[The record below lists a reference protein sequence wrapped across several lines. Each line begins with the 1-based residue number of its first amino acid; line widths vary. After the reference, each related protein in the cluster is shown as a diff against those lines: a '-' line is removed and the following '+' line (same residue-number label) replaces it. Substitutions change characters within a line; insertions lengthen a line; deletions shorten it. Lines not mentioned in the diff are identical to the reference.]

1 MVARVVWKQETGNCC
16 NSAETVHFESICGSW
31 IIRNGTL
38 FLASKNIARILNDR
52 REHEIFRI
60 YRNLGFLFFF
70 SLSLST
76 RFMKFSG
83 ETFYSPSFHQGYIS
97 DSLELHLLV
106 TRLERLRYFTILD
119 SVYTTGFFPFPSLP
133 LLPTAVI
140 TFMLLYFFRAH
151 DESKFLWK
159 NLLTLRNLYRCQTHV

>member
-1 MVARVVWKQETGNCC
+1 MA
-16 NSAETVHFESICGSW
+16 
-31 IIRNGTL
+31 L
-38 FLASKNIARILNDR
+38 FLTSKNIACI
-52 REHEIFRI
+52 
-60 YRNLGFLFFF
+60 RNERNFQDISQSWISFF

-119 SVYTTGFFPFPSLP
+119 SVYTTGFFPSLP
-133 LLPTAVI
+133 FLPTAVI
-140 TFMLLYFFRAH
+140 TFMLLYLFRARRA
-151 DESKFLWK
+151 
-159 NLLTLRNLYRCQTHV
+159 RNERRIEIFMEKSSRST